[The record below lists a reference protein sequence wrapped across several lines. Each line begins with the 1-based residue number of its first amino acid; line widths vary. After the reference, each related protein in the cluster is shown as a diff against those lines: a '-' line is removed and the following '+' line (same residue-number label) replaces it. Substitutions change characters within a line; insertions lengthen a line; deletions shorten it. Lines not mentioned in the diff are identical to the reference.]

1 MKAMRNTGRK
11 IRWANLV
18 ALLISAVAVA
28 DAQNGADV
36 GDESS
41 ESPKFDWSDLM
52 QGPPASADQQ
62 QRDEFAA
69 YAEALANDSFS
80 EAEIAAKQMVEHVDA
95 DAADAVVARARA
107 LHNLAIAQQ
116 YQGSHGSAM
125 QNYSAALELIASE
138 DDSLS
143 PSLILPL
150 RGLASTYLET
160 GRPDE
165 AFATYERAL
174 HVSNVNYGPHSFR
187 QVPVLQS
194 QMQFY
199 LDLEDPAS
207 ALTMLERI
215 TMLYAREYAWNS
227 AEMLPAL
234 HQEVELYDQLEMYE
248 SARKT
253 WRQILNIQKEHLA
266 ENDLELI
273 EPNIRI
279 AKYYVRILHGDS
291 FRYVASSPAE
301 KHLEQA
307 LWIAENSPDSNWEVR
322 KDCLL
327 SLADFYTVFDLK
339 GRARRYYTAA
349 WELLSSA
356 DEYLAARAENL
367 EQPVPL
373 LQPQPHPYANF
384 EYRSDRDSVAPEDY
398 LVGEV
403 LMAFTVTDEGRTTD
417 HRLVE
422 ANPPG
427 FAHMERRVRNAVK
440 AFVYRPRYE
449 HGEAAETAD
458 QYYRA
463 RYYYL
468 PSDYEAS
475 LAKSAGRVGPTRSK
489 KQ

>member
-1 MKAMRNTGRK
+1 MHTGRK
-11 IRWANLV
+11 IRWTNLV
-18 ALLISAVAVA
+18 AVLVSAVAGA
-28 DAQNGADV
+28 DAQNGAHV
-36 GDESS
+36 GNESS
-41 ESPKFDWSDLM
+41 ESPEFDWSELM
-52 QGPPASADQQ
+52 QAPPASANQQ

-69 YAEALANDSFS
+69 YAEALANEAFS

-116 YQGSHGSAM
+116 YKGSHASAM
-125 QNYSAALELIASE
+125 QNYSTALELTASE
-138 DDSLS
+138 DDRLS

-150 RGLASTYLET
+150 RGLASAYLET
-160 GRPDE
+160 GRPDD
-165 AFATYERAL
+165 ALATYERAL

-207 ALTMLERI
+207 ALTVLERI

-234 HQEVELYDQLEMYE
+234 YQEAELYDQLDMYE

-253 WRQILNIQKEHLA
+253 WRHILNIQKEHLA
-266 ENDLELI
+266 ENDLALI

-307 LWIAENSPDSNWEVR
+307 LWIAENSPGSNWEVR

-373 LQPQPHPYANF
+373 LQPQPDPYANF

-417 HRLVE
+417 HRFVE

-440 AFVYRPRYE
+440 GFVYRPRYE
-449 HGEAAETAD
+449 HGQAAETAD

-475 LAKSAGRVGPTRSK
+475 LAKSAGRVGPRRGK
-489 KQ
+489 EQ